1 MPHVA
6 IEYVI
11 MVPIL
16 IAQIFLFP
24 LAANVL
30 TNTYVESRR
39 RLAVETAASRL
50 ASSIQQLYFSLNHE
64 SVPPGTVTYDPGL
77 PKYIDG
83 YHYVAKGELTSI
95 REGGATR
102 LNISLTVVGLNIKV
116 TAYATLGPNVSW
128 DADSVF
134 TSNSTNAFIEVTKD
148 SSGAFYF
155 RFGGG

>member
-24 LAANVL
+24 LAASAL
-30 TNTYVESRR
+30 TNIYVESRR
-39 RLAVETAASRL
+39 RLTAEAAASRL

-64 SVPPGTVTYDPGL
+64 STPSGTVTFDPGL

-83 YHYVAKGELTSI
+83 YYYVARGELTSI
-95 REGGATR
+95 REGGAAK
-102 LNISLTVVGLNIKV
+102 LNISLAVAGLNIRV
-116 TAYATLGPNVSW
+116 SAYATLGPNVSW
-128 DADSVF
+128 DSNSVF
-134 TSNSTNAFIEVTKD
+134 VSNSTRAFIEVTKD
-148 SSGAFYF
+148 SNGAFYF

>member
-24 LAANVL
+24 LAASAL
-30 TNTYVESRR
+30 TSTYVESRR
-39 RLAVETAASRL
+39 RLTAETAASRL

-64 SVPPGTVTYDPGL
+64 SIPPGTVTFDPGL

-83 YHYVAKGELTSI
+83 YYYIVRGELTPI
-95 REGGATR
+95 REGGASR

-116 TAYATLGPNVSW
+116 AAYATLGPNVSW
-128 DADSVF
+128 DSNSVF
-134 TSNSTNAFIEVTKD
+134 VSNSTSAFVEVTKD
-148 SSGAFYF
+148 SSGAFHF

>member
-1 MPHVA
+1 MPHVT

-11 MVPIL
+11 LIPIL

-24 LAANVL
+24 LMAITLSNI
-30 TNTYVESRR
+30 YVESTR
-39 RLAVETAASRL
+39 RLTAETAASRL

-64 SVPPGTVTYDPGL
+64 SIPPGTVTFDPGL

-83 YHYVAKGELTSI
+83 YYYVARGELTPI
-95 REGGATR
+95 REGGAAR
-102 LNISLTVVGLNIKV
+102 LNISLTVAKLNIRV

-128 DADSVF
+128 DSNSVF
-134 TSNSTNAFIEVTKD
+134 VSNSTSAFVEATKD
-148 SSGAFYF
+148 SSGAFHF

>member
-24 LAANVL
+24 LAASAL
-30 TNTYVESRR
+30 TNIYVESRR
-39 RLAVETAASRL
+39 RLTAETAASRL

-64 SVPPGTVTYDPGL
+64 STPPGTVTFDPDL
-77 PKYIDG
+77 PQYIDG
-83 YHYVAKGELTSI
+83 YHYVARGELTSI

-102 LNISLTVVGLNIKV
+102 LNISLTVVGLDIRV
-116 TAYATLGPNVSW
+116 SAYATLGPNVNW
-128 DADSVF
+128 DSNSVF
-134 TSNSTNAFIEVTKD
+134 VSNSTSAFVEVTKG
-148 SSGAFYF
+148 SNGTFHF

>member
-1 MPHVA
+1 MPHVT

-11 MVPIL
+11 MIPIL

-24 LAANVL
+24 LAASAL
-30 TNTYVESRR
+30 TNTYVESTR
-39 RLAVETAASRL
+39 RLTAETAANRL

-64 SVPPGTVTYDPGL
+64 AIPPSTVTLDPGL

-83 YHYVAKGELTSI
+83 YHYVARGALTPI

-102 LNISLTVVGLNIKV
+102 LNINLTVVGLNIRV
-116 TAYATLGPNVSW
+116 SAYATLGPNVSW
-128 DADSVF
+128 DSNSVF
-134 TSNSTNAFIEVTKD
+134 VSNSTRAFVEVTKD
-148 SSGAFYF
+148 SSGAFHF

>member
-24 LAANVL
+24 LAASAF
-30 TNTYVESRR
+30 TKIFVESRR
-39 RLAVETAASRL
+39 RLTAESAANRL

-64 SVPPGTVTYDPGL
+64 SVPPGTVTFDPGL

-83 YHYVAKGELTSI
+83 YYYIARGELISI
-95 REGGATR
+95 RDGGATR
-102 LNISLTVVGLNIKV
+102 LNISLSVVGLNIRV
-116 TAYATLGPNVSW
+116 SAYATLGPNVSW
-128 DADSVF
+128 DSNSVF
-134 TSNSTNAFIEVTKD
+134 VSNSTSAFVEVTKD
-148 SSGAFYF
+148 SNGAFYF

>member
-16 IAQIFLFP
+16 IAQLFLFP

-30 TNTYVESRR
+30 TSIYVESTR
-39 RLAVETAASRL
+39 RLVVETAASRL

-77 PKYIDG
+77 PRYVDS
-83 YHYVAKGELTSI
+83 YHYVARGQLTSI

-102 LNISLTVVGLNIKV
+102 LNITLTVVGLNIKV

-128 DADSVF
+128 DAASVF
-134 TSNSTNAFIEVTKD
+134 VSNSTEACIEVTKN
-148 SSGAFYF
+148 SSGFFFF

>member
-1 MPHVA
+1 MPHVT

-30 TNTYVESRR
+30 TSIYVESTR
-39 RLAVETAASRL
+39 RLVVETAASRL

-77 PKYIDG
+77 PKYVDG
-83 YHYVAKGELTSI
+83 YHYVARGELTSI

-102 LNISLTVVGLNIKV
+102 LNITLTVVGLNIKV
-116 TAYATLGPNVSW
+116 TAYAILGPNASW
-128 DADSVF
+128 DATSVF
-134 TSNSTNAFIEVTKD
+134 VSNSTNACIEVTKN
-148 SSGAFYF
+148 SSGFFFF